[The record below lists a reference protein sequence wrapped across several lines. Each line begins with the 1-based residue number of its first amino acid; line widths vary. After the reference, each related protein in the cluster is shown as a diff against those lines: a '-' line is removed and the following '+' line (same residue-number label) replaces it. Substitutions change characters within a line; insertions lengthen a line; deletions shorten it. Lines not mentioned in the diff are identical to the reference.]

1 MEFKKYQPVPR
12 NIQEEMVKEYQ
23 KKRAEGNK

>member
-12 NIQEEMVKEYQ
+12 NIQDEMVKEHQ
-23 KKRAEGNK
+23 KKRAEGK